1 MILTLLILRNLV
13 YSNFGR
19 GITAIREDEVAANL
33 TSVDTRR
40 LKLYAFLISA
50 FFAGVAGGLYAHLLQ
65 FINPRSFS
73 ILKSTDMLVMVYLG
87 GVGSLT
93 GSLLGATIFT
103 VLLELLRPLGIWRWV
118 VGPLMLVVLM
128 IFRPQGLMGFKEAR
142 LFKPELP
149 QPGGGSPTPRPR
161 RQPPARGGAIDRRS
175 CNHFLTITDLSHSF
189 GGLKALTHFSL
200 EIFPG
205 ELVGLIGPNGAGKT
219 TVFNLITGVFPI
231 SAGRIVFRGED
242 ISDWR
247 SHRITAAGI
256 ARTFQNIR
264 LFKDLSVLDNVRLG
278 AFAQHRYSLMD
289 ALRRSRRFTAS
300 EQEVTRQAFELLERF
315 NLTHYAHTPARHLP
329 YGEQRRIEMARALI
343 SRPQLLLLDE
353 PAAGMNQS
361 ETEDLIR
368 RIRQLQ
374 DEFALTILLIEH
386 QMRVVVNLCQRLT
399 VLDFGQTIAA
409 GSPQEIQRH
418 PKVLEAYLGK
428 DGGLWSEAPEPEEGT
443 P

>member
-1 MILTLLILRNLV
+1 MQPIL
-13 YSNFGR
+13 
-19 GITAIREDEVAANL
+19 E
-33 TSVDTRR
+33 
-40 LKLYAFLISA
+40 
-50 FFAGVAGGLYAHLLQ
+50 
-65 FINPRSFS
+65 
-73 ILKSTDMLVMVYLG
+73 
-87 GVGSLT
+87 
-93 GSLLGATIFT
+93 
-103 VLLELLRPLGIWRWV
+103 
-118 VGPLMLVVLM
+118 
-128 IFRPQGLMGFKEAR
+128 
-142 LFKPELP
+142 
-149 QPGGGSPTPRPR
+149 
-161 RQPPARGGAIDRRS
+161 
-175 CNHFLTITDLSHSF
+175 ITDLSHSF
-189 GGLKALTHFSL
+189 GGLKALTDFSL
-200 EIFPG
+200 QIYPG

-231 SAGRIVFRGED
+231 SQGAITFGGED

-264 LFKDLSVLDNVRLG
+264 LFKELSVLDNVRLG
-278 AFAQHRYSLMD
+278 AFAQHRYTLLD
-289 ALRRSRRFTAS
+289 ALRRSRRFSAA
-300 EQEVTRQAFELLERF
+300 EQDVTRQAFELLERF
-315 NLTHYAHTPARHLP
+315 NLIHYAHTPARHLP

-399 VLDFGQTIAA
+399 VLDFGETIAA

-418 PKVLEAYLGK
+418 PAVLEAYLGK
-428 DGGLWSEAPEPEEGT
+428 DGDLGSEAPEPGAGT

>member
-1 MILTLLILRNLV
+1 
-13 YSNFGR
+13 
-19 GITAIREDEVAANL
+19 
-33 TSVDTRR
+33 
-40 LKLYAFLISA
+40 
-50 FFAGVAGGLYAHLLQ
+50 
-65 FINPRSFS
+65 
-73 ILKSTDMLVMVYLG
+73 
-87 GVGSLT
+87 
-93 GSLLGATIFT
+93 
-103 VLLELLRPLGIWRWV
+103 
-118 VGPLMLVVLM
+118 
-128 IFRPQGLMGFKEAR
+128 
-142 LFKPELP
+142 
-149 QPGGGSPTPRPR
+149 
-161 RQPPARGGAIDRRS
+161 
-175 CNHFLTITDLSHSF
+175 
-189 GGLKALTHFSL
+189 
-200 EIFPG
+200 
-205 ELVGLIGPNGAGKT
+205 VGLIGPNGAGKT
-219 TVFNLITGVFPI
+219 TVFNLITGVFRI
-231 SAGRIVFRGED
+231 SQGRIFFRSEN

-278 AFAQHRYSLMD
+278 ASAQHRYSLMD

-300 EQEVTRQAFELLERF
+300 ERQVTRQAFELLERF

-353 PAAGMNQS
+353 PAAGMNSS

-386 QMRVVVNLCQRLT
+386 QMRVVVNLCQRLM

-428 DGGLWSEAPEPEEGT
+428 DGSLGSAAPEPERGGPHEG
-443 P
+443 